1 MLSRYITTATAQS
14 DPSTICDTSV
24 DMGEFGVYDLDVDD
38 DGGCV
43 ITEALAPVNANLA
56 LLVAFLV
63 IVVAWILWWAVNRW
77 INILTRNL
85 YGNKYYLS
93 KGGQVAQ

>member
-1 MLSRYITTATAQS
+1 
-14 DPSTICDTSV
+14 
-24 DMGEFGVYDLDVDD
+24 MGEFGVYDLDVDD

-77 INILTRNL
+77 INVLTRK
-85 YGNKYYLS
+85 YGNEILFIKRWA
-93 KGGQVAQ
+93 GGSVNKVAKILGWDKAEINEQSGKVRLR

>member
-1 MLSRYITTATAQS
+1 
-14 DPSTICDTSV
+14 
-24 DMGEFGVYDLDVDD
+24 MGEFGVYDLDVDD

-77 INILTRNL
+77 INVLTRNL